1 MLVPEDY
8 IAPKILRFSDVQ
20 MYVHQKCSPERSFF
34 FLCLDIFFFI
44 SFTFHPL
51 ILGTQEGQEE
61 AAAG

>member
-20 MYVHQKCSPERSFF
+20 MYVHQKCSPEGSFF
-34 FLCLDIFFFI
+34 FSVWTFFFI